1 MRKLKL
7 KIKNNDPDY
16 IAETYT
22 LLNSF
27 IIDRGYGVR
36 IWDFRDFQ
44 KSIAKAENVINIIFI
59 IVIII
64 VMFLSFFSLVSSM
77 TANILEQTKEISV
90 LRSIGI
96 PKRNMILLYIYE
108 AFVLVFASS
117 FTGLII
123 GTIIGFTMSMQR
135 ALFTQL
141 PIQFEFPL
149 TSFLIILIVSIIVA
163 FLSTFFPSLRVLKK
177 EISVIMK
184 LQS

>member
-1 MRKLKL
+1 MSKLKL
-7 KIKNNDPDY
+7 KIKNDDPNY
-16 IAETYT
+16 ITETYT

-27 IIDRGYGVR
+27 IFSNSEDLK

-44 KSIAKAENVINIIFI
+44 KSIEKAENVISIIFV
-59 IVIII
+59 IVTII
-64 VMFLSFFSLVSSM
+64 VMFLCFFSLVSSM

-96 PKRNMILLYIYE
+96 TKKNMIMLYIYE

-123 GTIIGFTMSMQR
+123 GTIIGFTMSIQR

-141 PIQFEFPL
+141 PIKFDFPL
-149 TSFLIILIVSIIVA
+149 VSFIVILVVSV
-163 FLSTFFPSLRVLKK
+163 FVSVFSTFLPSLRVLKK

-184 LQS
+184 MQG